1 MFSRLLG
8 RCIAR
13 SFSLVARFIGSQHK
27 SGSILLDNQQ
37 RLHEPDSDCCR
48 YLLVCP
54 QHQHPKQRSYCIRN
68 PVIPVEHAEAGELLE
83 DFDGDTT
90 YSVVENTILHK
101 LVIVE

>member
-1 MFSRLLG
+1 MG
-8 RCIAR
+8 KKIASAATNHR
-13 SFSLVARFIGSQHK
+13 GHLVSFIHMLMSSYVGYKKAAQTEPTV
-27 SGSILLDNQQ
+27 

-83 DFDGDTT
+83 DFDG
-90 YSVVENTILHK
+90 NRHG
-101 LVIVE
+101 